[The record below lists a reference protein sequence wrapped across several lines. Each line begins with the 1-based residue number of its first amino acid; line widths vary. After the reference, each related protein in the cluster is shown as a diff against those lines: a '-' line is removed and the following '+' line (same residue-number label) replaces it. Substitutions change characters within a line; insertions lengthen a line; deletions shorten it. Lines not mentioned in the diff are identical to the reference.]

1 MAAHAATASR
11 ARALLFREGVL
22 AGTLNEQT
30 VGSAPRFTLT
40 DKAAGKTR
48 CLYVPAAMAP
58 KVRRMTANWR
68 ELKAVLLE
76 MSAQAR
82 EALVEEITAM
92 TGRPTVRQARQKAG
106 EDAAGAQGR
115 VQVLLLGQ
123 PDPVRGQRAFPALAE
138 GS

>member
-1 MAAHAATASR
+1 MKKDTLAAHAATVSR

-40 DKAAGKTR
+40 DKVAGKTR

-58 KVRRMTANWR
+58 KVRRMTANWK

-76 MSAQAR
+76 MSEQTR
-82 EALVEEITAM
+82 GALVEEITAT
-92 TGRPTVRQARQKAG
+92 TGRPTVRKASSAESSRASGGSPKTAKGARRSRSG
-106 EDAAGAQGR
+106 GR
-115 VQVLLLGQ
+115 
-123 PDPVRGQRAFPALAE
+123 RN
-138 GS
+138 

>member
-30 VGSAPRFTLT
+30 VGASPRFTLP
-40 DKAAGKTR
+40 DKVAGKTR

-68 ELKAVLLE
+68 ELKAALLE
-76 MSAQAR
+76 MSEQTR
-82 EALVEEITAM
+82 GALVEEITAM
-92 TGRPTVRQARQKAG
+92 TGRPTVRKAASAGSSRASGASRSKAKGARPSRSG
-106 EDAAGAQGR
+106 GR
-115 VQVLLLGQ
+115 
-123 PDPVRGQRAFPALAE
+123 RR
-138 GS
+138 

>member
-1 MAAHAATASR
+1 MKKKTMAAHAATASR

-30 VGSAPRFTLT
+30 VGASPRFTLT
-40 DKAAGKTR
+40 DKVAGKTR

-58 KVRRMTANWR
+58 KVRRMTANWK

-82 EALVEEITAM
+82 EVLVGEITAM
-92 TGRPTVRQARQKAG
+92 TGRPTVRKASSAGSSRASAASRRDAKEARPSRSG
-106 EDAAGAQGR
+106 GR
-115 VQVLLLGQ
+115 
-123 PDPVRGQRAFPALAE
+123 RG
-138 GS
+138 

>member
-68 ELKAVLLE
+68 ELKAALLE
-76 MSAQAR
+76 MSEQTR
-82 EALVEEITAM
+82 GALVEEITAM
-92 TGRPTVRQARQKAG
+92 TGRPTVRKAASAGSSRASDASRSKAKGARPSRSG
-106 EDAAGAQGR
+106 GR
-115 VQVLLLGQ
+115 
-123 PDPVRGQRAFPALAE
+123 RR
-138 GS
+138 